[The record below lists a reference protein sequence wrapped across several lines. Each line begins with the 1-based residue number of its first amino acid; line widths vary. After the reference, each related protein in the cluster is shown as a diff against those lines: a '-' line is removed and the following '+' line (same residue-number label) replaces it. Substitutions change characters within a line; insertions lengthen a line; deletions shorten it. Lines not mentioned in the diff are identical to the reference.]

1 MPNKGPVVI
10 KCVFVLLKTSEQVL
24 TQRMSSRKGH
34 FMPASLVRSQLDILE
49 LPDGQ
54 ELAVVIETDGLG
66 VDDILM
72 RIIDELKHMNIE

>member
-1 MPNKGPVVI
+1 
-10 KCVFVLLKTSEQVL
+10 
-24 TQRMSSRKGH
+24 
-34 FMPASLVRSQLDILE
+34 MPASLVRSQLDILE

-72 RIIDELKHMNIE
+72 RVIDELKHMNIE